1 LIRIYK
7 IITMQTINS
16 LKFTLFIAILLTGT
30 LFNSSQVQA
39 QGDLLVTPRRVIFEG
54 SKMSQELT
62 LANTGTDTSRY
73 SVSFVQYRM
82 TEQGAFEQIE
92 TPDSGQYFADK
103 YLRYFPRTVTLA
115 PNEAQV
121 VRMQFRKMPDM
132 QPGEYRSHVYF
143 RAVPDEKPLGEEAV
157 KDTNTIGIRLIPIFG
172 ITIPIIIR
180 VGDLKSDVSI
190 SDLKIDTKSDTIPN
204 LSLTFNRNGDIS
216 VYGDLIVSW
225 ESGFG
230 QSAEVG
236 VVRGIAVYTPN
247 KLRRFVMQLRKLE
260 GVDYSK
266 GKLIVR
272 FQAPN
277 EQKSEV
283 YAEKEL
289 HLK

>member
-1 LIRIYK
+1 MQRIIRNQFIV
-7 IITMQTINS
+7 IS
-16 LKFTLFIAILLTGT
+16 ALLFSAILLNTGT
-30 LFNSSQVQA
+30 VQA

-62 LANTGTDTSRY
+62 LANTGSDTSRY

-82 TEQGAFEQIE
+82 TENGAFEQIE
-92 TPDSGQYFADK
+92 VPDSGQYFADK
-103 YLRYFPRTVTLA
+103 YLRFFPRTVTLA

-132 QPGEYRSHVYF
+132 KPGEYRSHVYF
-143 RAVPDEKPLGEEAV
+143 RAVPDEKPLGEEAA
-157 KDTNTIGIRLIPIFG
+157 KDTTTIGIRLVPIFG

-180 VGDLKSDVSI
+180 VGELKSSI
-190 SDLKIDTKSDTIPN
+190 EVTDMKLDAKTDTIPS
-204 LSLTFNRNGDIS
+204 LALTFKRKGDIS

-225 ESGFG
+225 DSGNG
-230 QSAEVG
+230 QPVEVG

-247 KLRRFVMQLRKLE
+247 KTRRFVMQLRNLK
-260 GVDYSK
+260 GVDYNR

-277 EQKSEV
+277 EQKSEI
-283 YAEKEL
+283 YAEKEFPIQ
-289 HLK
+289 

>member
-1 LIRIYK
+1 MQRIIRNQFIV
-7 IITMQTINS
+7 IS
-16 LKFTLFIAILLTGT
+16 ALLFSAILLNTGT
-30 LFNSSQVQA
+30 VQA

-62 LANTGTDTSRY
+62 LANTGSDTSRY

-82 TEQGAFEQIE
+82 TENGAFEQIE
-92 TPDSGQYFADK
+92 VPDSGQYFADK
-103 YLRYFPRTVTLA
+103 YLRFFPRTVTLA

-132 QPGEYRSHVYF
+132 KPGEYRSHVYF

-157 KDTNTIGIRLIPIFG
+157 KDTTTIGIRLVPIFG

-180 VGDLKSDVSI
+180 VGELKSSI
-190 SDLKIDTKSDTIPN
+190 EVTDMKLDAKTDTIPS
-204 LSLTFNRNGDIS
+204 LALTFKRKGDIS

-225 ESGFG
+225 DSGNG
-230 QSAEVG
+230 QPVEVG

-247 KLRRFVMQLRKLE
+247 KTRRFVMQLRNLK
-260 GVDYSK
+260 GVDYNR
-266 GKLIVR
+266 GKLIDR

-277 EQKSEV
+277 EQKAEI
-283 YAEKEL
+283 YAEKEFPIQ
-289 HLK
+289 

>member
-1 LIRIYK
+1 MQRIIRNQFIV
-7 IITMQTINS
+7 IS
-16 LKFTLFIAILLTGT
+16 ALLFSAILLNTGT
-30 LFNSSQVQA
+30 VQA

-62 LANTGTDTSRY
+62 LANTGSDTSRY

-82 TEQGAFEQIE
+82 TENGAFEQIE
-92 TPDSGQYFADK
+92 VPDSGQYFADK
-103 YLRYFPRTVTLA
+103 YLRFFPRTVTLA

-132 QPGEYRSHVYF
+132 KPGEYRSHVYF

-157 KDTNTIGIRLIPIFG
+157 KDTTTIGIRLVPIFG

-180 VGDLKSDVSI
+180 VGELKSSI
-190 SDLKIDTKSDTIPN
+190 EVTDMKLDAKTDTIPS
-204 LSLTFNRNGDIS
+204 LALTFKRKGDIS

-225 ESGFG
+225 DSGNG
-230 QSAEVG
+230 QPVEVG

-247 KLRRFVMQLRKLE
+247 KTRRFVMQLRNLK
-260 GVDYSK
+260 GVDYNR

-277 EQKSEV
+277 EQKSEI
-283 YAEKEL
+283 YAEKEFPIQ
-289 HLK
+289 